1 MWRWMITNGYGD
13 SKTLERRAK
22 AMEDWIKNPHL
33 LEADKDAEYAA
44 IIEIDLNEI
53 KEPLLACPNDPD
65 DIKALSEVQN
75 TKIDEVFLGSCMTN
89 IGHFRAAGH
98 LLKKQNGTKARF
110 WVVPPTKMD
119 EQQLMEEGIYNIFGV
134 SGARTEMP
142 GCSLCMGNQARVL
155 ANSTVVSTSTRNYPN
170 RLGDGADVFLA
181 SAELSSVA
189 AVLGRLPSPKE
200 YLEFMDE
207 INPLSEEIYR
217 YLNFDQLPEYL
228 NDAKKAEISA
238 VNIVS

>member
-1 MWRWMITNGYGD
+1 MLRWMITNGYGD
-13 SKTLERRAK
+13 PKTLERRAQ
-22 AMEDWIKNPHL
+22 AMEEWIKNPQL

-44 IIEIDLNEI
+44 VIEIDLNEI

-65 DIKALSEVQN
+65 DIKPLSEVQN
-75 TKIDEVFLGSCMTN
+75 TQIDEVFLGSCMTN

-98 LLKKQNGTKARF
+98 LLKKHNGTKARF

-119 EQQLMEEGIYNIFGV
+119 ERQLMEEGIYNIFGI

-189 AVLGRLPSPKE
+189 AVLGRLPTPDE
-200 YLEFMDE
+200 YLKFMDE
-207 INPLSEEIYR
+207 INPLSDEIYR

-238 VNIVS
+238 VNIVT